1 MRTCV
6 IGPKIS
12 ATVAGMKKSLFYK
25 IFFSYLVI
33 ISLSFLFLDLFLREE
48 VEKNLTSQI
57 ETEMMSYAKIIDL
70 TPREKIVEQ
79 IGEMANISNCRVTLI
94 DARGKVFADSEK
106 DVTQME
112 NHSNR
117 PEVQEARLKG
127 SGKSVRSSSSLNI
140 DMLYVAVAIR
150 NGEKING
157 YVRLARPLHDV
168 QKVIQKM
175 YESILGASAIAV
187 IVSLLIALFISYRL
201 AEPIR
206 AMERFTE
213 KLRQGEPVG
222 AILLNTGDETKKLA
236 DNINFLVEEL
246 KDKIRIANEE
256 KSKLMTAL
264 TSMTEGVLIINAQ
277 GLIEFVSPVLGDML
291 SVRYEDVFGKT
302 LMEAF
307 RSAELQKILT
317 EFKRTGENITREITL
332 DMAEA
337 VILNVSVSAV
347 HGYPQE
353 DKTMIVFH
361 DVTRLKKLEKVKED
375 FVANVTHEI
384 RTPLTAIIGYLET
397 IKNGAI
403 GNIDETKKFVDI
415 ILNQAERLNRLVED
429 LLTLS
434 HIELKELKFNFEN
447 VSINAAITNVISLV
461 EAKAKEKKIT
471 IHNNV
476 RENFPMI
483 RADKDK
489 LTQIFVNIL
498 DNAVKFTPESGRITI
513 VAKEADAC
521 AAVSISDTGIGVP
534 RDELQ
539 RLGERFYRVDRSRSR
554 DLGGTGLGLS
564 IVKHLMIAHGG
575 RMEIESELGRGT
587 TVSLLFPLAKKEQN
601 RVPL

>member
-1 MRTCV
+1 
-6 IGPKIS
+6 
-12 ATVAGMKKSLFYK
+12 MKKNLFYK

-33 ISLSFLFLDLFLREE
+33 ISLSFLLLDLFLREE

-70 TPREKIVEQ
+70 SPREKVTEQ

-127 SGKSVRSSSSLNI
+127 SGISVRFSSSLNI
-140 DMLYVAVAIR
+140 DMLYVAVTIR

-222 AILLNTGDETKKLA
+222 AILLNTADETKKLA

-332 DMAEA
+332 DMAEV

-403 GNIDETKKFVDI
+403 VNIDETKKFVDI

-461 EAKAKEKKIT
+461 ETKAKEKKIT

-513 VAKEADAC
+513 VAKEADAYT
-521 AAVSISDTGIGVP
+521 AVSISDTGIGVP
-534 RDELQ
+534 RDEIQ

>member
-1 MRTCV
+1 
-6 IGPKIS
+6 
-12 ATVAGMKKSLFYK
+12 MKKNLFYK

-33 ISLSFLFLDLFLREE
+33 ISLSFLLLDLFLREE

-70 TPREKIVEQ
+70 SPREKVTEQ

-127 SGKSVRSSSSLNI
+127 SGISVRFSSSLNI
-140 DMLYVAVAIR
+140 DMLYVAVTIR

-222 AILLNTGDETKKLA
+222 AILLNTADETKKLA

-332 DMAEA
+332 DMAEV

-403 GNIDETKKFVDI
+403 VNIDETKKFVDI

-461 EAKAKEKKIT
+461 ETKAKEKKIT

-513 VAKEADAC
+513 AAKEADAYT
-521 AAVSISDTGIGVP
+521 AVSISDTGIGVP
-534 RDELQ
+534 RDEIQ

-587 TVSLLFPLAKKEQN
+587 TVFLLFPLAKKEQN
-601 RVPL
+601 KVPL

>member
-1 MRTCV
+1 
-6 IGPKIS
+6 
-12 ATVAGMKKSLFYK
+12 MKKNLFYK

-33 ISLSFLFLDLFLREE
+33 ISLSFLLLDLFLREE

-70 TPREKIVEQ
+70 SPREKITEQ

-127 SGKSVRSSSSLNI
+127 SGKSVRFSSSLNI
-140 DMLYVAVAIR
+140 DMLYVAVTIR

-222 AILLNTGDETKKLA
+222 AILLNTADETKKLA

-332 DMAEA
+332 DMAEV

-513 VAKEADAC
+513 AAKEADAYT
-521 AAVSISDTGIGVP
+521 AVSISDTGIGVP
-534 RDELQ
+534 RDEIQ

-587 TVSLLFPLAKKEQN
+587 TVFLLFPLAKKEQN

>member
-1 MRTCV
+1 
-6 IGPKIS
+6 
-12 ATVAGMKKSLFYK
+12 MKKNLFYK

-33 ISLSFLFLDLFLREE
+33 ISLSFLLLDLFLREE

-70 TPREKIVEQ
+70 SPREKITEQ

-127 SGKSVRSSSSLNI
+127 SGKSVRFSSSLNI
-140 DMLYVAVAIR
+140 DMLYVAVTIR

-222 AILLNTGDETKKLA
+222 AILLNTADETKKLA

-332 DMAEA
+332 DMVEA

-513 VAKEADAC
+513 VAKEADAYT
-521 AAVSISDTGIGVP
+521 AVSISDTGIGVP
-534 RDELQ
+534 RDEIQ

>member
-1 MRTCV
+1 
-6 IGPKIS
+6 
-12 ATVAGMKKSLFYK
+12 MKKNLFYK

-33 ISLSFLFLDLFLREE
+33 ISLSFLLLDLFLREE

-70 TPREKIVEQ
+70 SPREKITEQ

-127 SGKSVRSSSSLNI
+127 SGKSVRFSSSLNI
-140 DMLYVAVAIR
+140 DMLYVAVTIR

-222 AILLNTGDETKKLA
+222 AILLNTADETKKLA

-332 DMAEA
+332 DMAEV

-461 EAKAKEKKIT
+461 ETKAKEKKIT

-513 VAKEADAC
+513 AAKEADAYT
-521 AAVSISDTGIGVP
+521 AVSISDTGIGVP
-534 RDELQ
+534 RDEIQ